1 MNLPE
6 WYWERGLHDA
16 QIVSAETMNLSPKHN
31 AKIRY
36 HNCFVFNIDGE
47 GALFEQDITEIRLYN
62 FKIISSPFDISQMQM
77 GWWIT
82 DELSENNGWYR
93 LNLKYE
99 NKKCKPHKVTISFET
114 AEVTRK

>member
-16 QIVSAETMNLSPKHN
+16 RIVFAETLNLSHKYNSKKP
-31 AKIRY
+31 Y
-36 HNCFVFNIDGE
+36 HNCFTFKIDGD
-47 GALFEQDITEIRLYN
+47 GALFEQDITEIKLYN

-82 DELSENNGWYR
+82 DELSENNGYYR
-93 LNLKYE
+93 LKLEYE
-99 NKKCKPHKVTISFET
+99 NKKCKPHKVTITFET